1 MPKYLREGRKEE
13 KMIRIARFRLKC
25 ELRGERYC
33 EEEEKRK
40 CRICGWEEKT
50 WEHLIG
56 RCMRGE
62 EKGGRERILEILDE
76 NGRGEEWMKRLQKR
90 RKEEEERGRMK
101 KKDRQM
107 MEGRERERE

>member
-13 KMIRIARFRLKC
+13 KMIRIARFKLES

-33 EEEEKRK
+33 EEKEKRK

-76 NGRGEEWMKRLQKR
+76 NGRGEGWMKRLQKR

-101 KKDRQM
+101 KKRQADD
-107 MEGRERERE
+107 GGVREREG

>member
-13 KMIRIARFRLKC
+13 KMIRIARFRLES

-56 RCMRGE
+56 RCMRGRRKGE
-62 EKGGRERILEILDE
+62 EREFWRYWMRMGE
-76 NGRGEEWMKRLQKR
+76 GRGK
-90 RKEEEERGRMK
+90 
-101 KKDRQM
+101 
-107 MEGRERERE
+107 